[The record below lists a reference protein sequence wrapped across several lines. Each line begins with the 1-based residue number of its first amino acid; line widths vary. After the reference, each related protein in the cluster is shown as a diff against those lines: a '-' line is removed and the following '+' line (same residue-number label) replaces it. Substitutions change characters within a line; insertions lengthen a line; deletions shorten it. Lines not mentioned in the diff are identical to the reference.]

1 MANPKVEKW
10 KRELGMQIEENRS
23 VRDELQRSFTQAELE
38 MLPRIRA
45 EVRREYESPSG
56 SESILM
62 NDKVQWAVAGII
74 FALMVFL
81 SVGVVV
87 GERFFH
93 WNLEE
98 LKNRFLYVL
107 GILSVAAFIAI
118 IARIIRDHVAVKR
131 GIEKKKD
138 ISRMTPDERLRYY
151 AYLEIEEEFFNKWIE
166 KERT

>member
-62 NDKVQWAVAGII
+62 NEKV
-74 FALMVFL
+74 
-81 SVGVVV
+81 
-87 GERFFH
+87 
-93 WNLEE
+93 
-98 LKNRFLYVL
+98 
-107 GILSVAAFIAI
+107 
-118 IARIIRDHVAVKR
+118 
-131 GIEKKKD
+131 
-138 ISRMTPDERLRYY
+138 
-151 AYLEIEEEFFNKWIE
+151 
-166 KERT
+166 